1 MAVVRKL
8 PGSASH
14 TTVTVLAFTVFDELQ
29 TYVHEQLCDLD
40 KLDIEQTPLKQMPL
54 MRGKKLCGIVFHA
67 EGPRLLRTSAVW
79 ALDEARIIFYDSTGC
94 RAREVRLSE
103 SPDAPPAFQNRKL
116 G

>member
-1 MAVVRKL
+1 MAAVRTP
-8 PGSASH
+8 PGSTLKSH
-14 TTVTVLAFTVFDELQ
+14 TTVLAFTVFDELQ
-29 TYVHEQLCDLD
+29 TYIHEQLCDLD
-40 KLDIEQTPLKQMPL
+40 QLDIEQTPLKQMPL

-79 ALDEARIIFYDSTGC
+79 ALEEARVIFYDSTGC

-103 SPDAPPAFQNRKL
+103 SPDAPPAFQNRKH